1 MTTIADVALPIEER
15 WGIKR
20 CRYATEGASA
30 GRVCIATGTHGDE
43 MMGQLIVYRI
53 EQRIAANPN
62 ALNGVVDFYPMLN
75 PLGLDIAHRM
85 VPSATRLDMN
95 RAFPG
100 SPDGTPLE
108 YLCWQIIQ
116 DMSGADLVLD
126 IHASA
131 RNKSELY
138 EVRVSA
144 KDADRLIP
152 RVRALRP
159 QLIWVYPD
167 KGSFSAS
174 LTGALCDAGTDAV
187 ILEADERRRM
197 PQEIAEMVIEGIF
210 CKLREMGIWTGE
222 AQNAPTQSEA
232 IPTVLS
238 QEDVCRVAC
247 EYPGVYVPEDFLGTH
262 VQAGQVLGT
271 VIDALEG
278 VAREEIKAPCSGLVF
293 SQRSYSAVSP
303 GTLIAR
309 YYGADDTA
317 GIHRTYG
324 LMTVGTQAASAL
336 FMLIALLSP
345 EAVVRLFSSDAETI
359 TLGASYLRI
368 IAISYP
374 FLALTR
380 GGGTLL
386 QSTGRVMIPFVG
398 SLISVAVNIVLNA
411 LLIFGLCGFPAL
423 GVQGAAIASLISA
436 IVNALV
442 VYGAGLAK
450 KTLLRTGLSA
460 LRGIT
465 GSFIRDFAV
474 VSTPAMLNETMW
486 ALGNLM
492 YSSVYG
498 HMGTGA
504 YASITGVRTIEEL
517 MSVAVMGLCSS

>member
-1 MTTIADVALPIEER
+1 MKKTPPGFTRTLLSIAIPVTLQNLLASSFTLIDTLMIGVLGDMPLAAVGMAGKWTWFLTIVFFGFAS
-15 WGIKR
+15 
-20 CRYATEGASA
+20 GAS
-30 GRVCIATGTHGDE
+30 VFIA
-43 MMGQLIVYRI
+43 Q
-53 EQRIAANPN
+53 
-62 ALNGVVDFYPMLN
+62 
-75 PLGLDIAHRM
+75 
-85 VPSATRLDMN
+85 
-95 RAFPG
+95 
-100 SPDGTPLE
+100 
-108 YLCWQIIQ
+108 
-116 DMSGADLVLD
+116 
-126 IHASA
+126 
-131 RNKSELY
+131 
-138 EVRVSA
+138 
-144 KDADRLIP
+144 
-152 RVRALRP
+152 
-159 QLIWVYPD
+159 
-167 KGSFSAS
+167 
-174 LTGALCDAGTDAV
+174 
-187 ILEADERRRM
+187 
-197 PQEIAEMVIEGIF
+197 
-210 CKLREMGIWTGE
+210 
-222 AQNAPTQSEA
+222 
-232 IPTVLS
+232 
-238 QEDVCRVAC
+238 
-247 EYPGVYVPEDFLGTH
+247 
-262 VQAGQVLGT
+262 
-271 VIDALEG
+271 
-278 VAREEIKAPCSGLVF
+278 
-293 SQRSYSAVSP
+293 
-303 GTLIAR
+303 

-324 LMTVGTQAASAL
+324 VMTIGTQAASAL
-336 FMLIALLSP
+336 FMLIALLFP

-386 QSTGRVMIPFVG
+386 QSTGNVMIPFAG
-398 SLISVAVNIVLNA
+398 SLVSVAVNVILNA

-504 YASITGVRTIEEL
+504 YASITVVRTIEEL
-517 MSVAVMGLCSS
+517 MSVAVMGLCSSCAVMIGGYIGRGDIPLAKLCARRHVELVIGISVVSGAAMLLLRQPLLSLFGVSQAVRDDALSVLTIYAFEMTLRNVPAILVMGVFRAGGDTRYGLVIDCITLYLIGLPATAAAGLVFRLSVPMTYLIMYLSEDVFKCIAYITHMRSGKWIRPVI

>member
-1 MTTIADVALPIEER
+1 MKKTPPGFTRTLLSIAIPVTLQNLLASSFTLIDTLMIGVLGDMPLAAVGMAGKWTWFLTIVFFGFAS
-15 WGIKR
+15 
-20 CRYATEGASA
+20 GAS
-30 GRVCIATGTHGDE
+30 VFIA
-43 MMGQLIVYRI
+43 Q
-53 EQRIAANPN
+53 
-62 ALNGVVDFYPMLN
+62 
-75 PLGLDIAHRM
+75 
-85 VPSATRLDMN
+85 
-95 RAFPG
+95 
-100 SPDGTPLE
+100 
-108 YLCWQIIQ
+108 
-116 DMSGADLVLD
+116 
-126 IHASA
+126 
-131 RNKSELY
+131 
-138 EVRVSA
+138 
-144 KDADRLIP
+144 
-152 RVRALRP
+152 
-159 QLIWVYPD
+159 
-167 KGSFSAS
+167 
-174 LTGALCDAGTDAV
+174 
-187 ILEADERRRM
+187 
-197 PQEIAEMVIEGIF
+197 
-210 CKLREMGIWTGE
+210 
-222 AQNAPTQSEA
+222 
-232 IPTVLS
+232 
-238 QEDVCRVAC
+238 
-247 EYPGVYVPEDFLGTH
+247 
-262 VQAGQVLGT
+262 
-271 VIDALEG
+271 
-278 VAREEIKAPCSGLVF
+278 
-293 SQRSYSAVSP
+293 
-303 GTLIAR
+303 

-359 TLGASYLRI
+359 MLGASYLRI

-504 YASITGVRTIEEL
+504 YASITVVRTIEEL
-517 MSVAVMGLCSS
+517 MSVAVMGLCSSCAVMIGSAIGRGDVPLSKLCAKRHVQLTIGLSVLVGAGMLALRQPLLSLFGVSQAVRDDALAVLAICALEMVLHNIPSILVMGVFRAGGDTRFGLIVDCITLYLIGLPLTMLAGLYLHWSVPMTYLVMYLSEDIIKCSAYLLHFRSYKWIRPVI

>member
-1 MTTIADVALPIEER
+1 MSQSTVPFFRFSPEHKAMKKTPPGFTRTLLSIAIPVTLQNLLASSFTLIDTLMIGVLGDMPLAAVGMAGKWTWFLTIVFFGFAS
-15 WGIKR
+15 
-20 CRYATEGASA
+20 GAS
-30 GRVCIATGTHGDE
+30 VFIA
-43 MMGQLIVYRI
+43 Q
-53 EQRIAANPN
+53 
-62 ALNGVVDFYPMLN
+62 
-75 PLGLDIAHRM
+75 
-85 VPSATRLDMN
+85 
-95 RAFPG
+95 
-100 SPDGTPLE
+100 
-108 YLCWQIIQ
+108 
-116 DMSGADLVLD
+116 
-126 IHASA
+126 
-131 RNKSELY
+131 
-138 EVRVSA
+138 
-144 KDADRLIP
+144 
-152 RVRALRP
+152 
-159 QLIWVYPD
+159 
-167 KGSFSAS
+167 
-174 LTGALCDAGTDAV
+174 
-187 ILEADERRRM
+187 
-197 PQEIAEMVIEGIF
+197 
-210 CKLREMGIWTGE
+210 
-222 AQNAPTQSEA
+222 
-232 IPTVLS
+232 
-238 QEDVCRVAC
+238 
-247 EYPGVYVPEDFLGTH
+247 
-262 VQAGQVLGT
+262 
-271 VIDALEG
+271 
-278 VAREEIKAPCSGLVF
+278 
-293 SQRSYSAVSP
+293 
-303 GTLIAR
+303 

-336 FMLIALLSP
+336 FMLIALLFP

-386 QSTGRVMIPFVG
+386 QSTGNVIIPFAG
-398 SLISVAVNIVLNA
+398 SLVSVAVNVMLNA

-465 GSFIRDFAV
+465 GCFIRDFAV

-504 YASITGVRTIEEL
+504 YASITVVRTIEEL
-517 MSVAVMGLCSS
+517 MSVAVMGLCSSCAVMIGGYIGRGDIPLAKLCARRHVELVIGISVVSGAAMLLLRQPLLSLFGVSQAVREDALSVLTIYAFEMTLRNVPSILVMGVFRAGGDTRYGLVIDCITLYLIGLPATAAAGLVFRLSVPMTYLIMYLSEDVFKCIAYITHMRSGKWIRPVI